1 MKGYDLLDLA
11 VRNLRQSKLRNGLT
25 TVGISVGV
33 ASLVA
38 MLSLGVGLQQL
49 ATKRLAGSGM
59 FDTVFV
65 TSKQDFRGFD
75 REDDKKTTHPELSP
89 VLDDAARNKMASLP
103 NVTEVEPE
111 IRVMGELLV
120 NGQPHFGFMSGLPMS
135 ARDNEAF
142 DTLQGKFFSNDTADE
157 AILLKDFAKEI
168 DEKNP
173 ASLIGQTVTLRYGE
187 RQALPAESSDRGDRP
202 QLAADNNN
210 GGGDRPAASAGA
222 DKGDLGDSSG
232 DEGFSVVRKTQTLKV
247 VGIIESEPYGGMR
260 TVSRARIFL
269 PVGLTENLNMAQF
282 SDMRNPLRSGG
293 GKTYMTLTVRV
304 KDPGKVSSVQ
314 DAINQM
320 GFRTFSVLDATKSLR
335 QFFTVLDL
343 FLGIFGSLALAVA
356 TLAIVNTLV
365 MAVLERRRE
374 IGVMKAIGA
383 SDGDVKRL
391 FFTEAGAMG
400 FLGGLLGIA
409 LGFAIGKSINVG
421 TAIYMHRHAMTAE
434 RVWSMPPWL
443 IGAAILF
450 SIAVSLLAGL
460 YPASG
465 AARLDPV
472 QTLKYE

>member
-75 REDDKKTTHPELSP
+75 REQDQKDQHPENAP
-89 VLDDAARNKMASLP
+89 VLDDAARDKMAHLQY
-103 NVTEVEPE
+103 VTEVEPE
-111 IRVMGELLV
+111 IRVMGEIV
-120 NGQPHFGFMSGLPMS
+120 YGGQTHYGFVTGLPMS
-135 ARDNEAF
+135 ARENEAF
-142 DTLQGKFFSNDTADE
+142 DNLQGKFFSRSDADE
-157 AILLKDFAKEI
+157 VILLNDFAKEL
-168 DEKNP
+168 DPANP
-173 ASLIGQTVTLRYGE
+173 KALIGQEVTLRYGE
-187 RQALPAESSDRGDRP
+187 HQPLAADSDTSGRP
-202 QLAADNNN
+202 QLS
-210 GGGDRPAASAGA
+210 GEQSASSNPNA
-222 DKGDLGDSSG
+222 GDSY
-232 DEGFSVVRKTQTLKV
+232 GFSVVRKTQQLQV
-247 VGIIESEPYGGMR
+247 MGIIDEEPYGGMR
-260 TVSRARIFL
+260 TVSRGRIFL
-269 PVGLTENLNMAQF
+269 PVDLTAKLNMAEF
-282 SDMRNPLRSGG
+282 SDMRSSLRGHG
-293 GKTYMTLTVRV
+293 RTYMTLTVRV
-304 KDPGKVSSVQ
+304 KDPAKVAQVQ
-314 DAINQM
+314 DAIKQM

-335 QFFTVLDL
+335 RFFTVLDL

-356 TLAIVNTLV
+356 TLAIINTLV

-391 FFTEAGAMG
+391 FFAEAGAMG
-400 FLGGLLGIA
+400 FFGGVLGIA
-409 LGFAIGKSINVG
+409 LGFAIGKAINIG
-421 TAIYMHRHAMTAE
+421 TGIYLHNHQLPSEA
-434 RVWSMPPWL
+434 VWIMPPWL
-443 IGAAILF
+443 IGAASAF
-450 SIAVSLLAGL
+450 SIVVSLLAGL
-460 YPASG
+460 YPASR

>member
-1 MKGYDLLDLA
+1 MKGYDLFELA

-49 ATKRLAGSGM
+49 ATRRLAGSGM

-75 REDDKKTTHPELSP
+75 REDDQKTEHPEKAP
-89 VLDDAARNKMASLP
+89 VLDEPAREQMAHLK

-111 IRVMGELLV
+111 IRVMGEIV
-120 NGQPHFGFMSGLPMS
+120 YDGQTHFGFVTGLPMS
-135 ARDNEAF
+135 ARENEAF
-142 DTLQGKFFSNDTADE
+142 DSFQGKFFSGPSAE
-157 AILLKDFAKEI
+157 EVILLNDFAKEL
-168 DEKNP
+168 DPQDPKQ
-173 ASLIGQTVTLRYGE
+173 LIGKDVTLRYGE
-187 RQALPAESSDRGDRP
+187 RQALAQDSDTAGRP
-202 QLAADNNN
+202 ELSPTQN
-210 GGGDRPAASAGA
+210 GGNDIG
-222 DKGDLGDSSG
+222 KGDDF
-232 DEGFSVVRKTQTLKV
+232 GFSVVRKTQNLKV
-247 VGIIESEPYGGMR
+247 VGIIDQEPYGGMR
-260 TVSRARIFL
+260 TVSRGRIFL
-269 PVGLTENLNMAQF
+269 PVDLTEKLNMAQF
-282 SDMRNPLRSGG
+282 SDMRSSLRGGG

-304 KDPGKVSSVQ
+304 KDPGKVAEVQ
-314 DAINQM
+314 DEINKM

-335 QFFTVLDL
+335 RFFTVLDL

-383 SDGDVKRL
+383 SDRDVKRL
-391 FFTEAGAMG
+391 FFAEAGAMG
-400 FLGGLLGIA
+400 FFGGILGIA
-409 LGFAIGKSINVG
+409 LGFAIGKAINVG
-421 TAIYMHRHAMTAE
+421 TGIYLHRHQLPSEA
-434 RVWSMPPWL
+434 VWIMPPWL
-443 IGAAILF
+443 IGAAIAF
-450 SIAVSLLAGL
+450 SIVVSLLAGL
-460 YPASG
+460 YPASR